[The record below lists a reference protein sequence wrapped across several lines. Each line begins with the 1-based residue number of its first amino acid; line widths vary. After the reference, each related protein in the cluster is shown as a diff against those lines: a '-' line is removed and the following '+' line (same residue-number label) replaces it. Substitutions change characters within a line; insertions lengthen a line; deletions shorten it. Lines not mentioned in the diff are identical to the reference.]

1 MKEKRTGEVRKSV
14 PLGDQGVPETEAPRE
29 AECGEERPRGLDGR
43 ASVASAPQRRPT
55 RKEEKKRRRGRRNN
69 RREENREQPGAQR
82 SQPRKN
88 EMLMIFCIFR
98 TAAGASTA

>member
-1 MKEKRTGEVRKSV
+1 M

-29 AECGEERPRGLDGR
+29 EERGEKRPRGLDGR

-55 RKEEKKRRRGRRNN
+55 RRKNKKKRRRRR
-69 RREENREQPGAQR
+69 RRQKDENREQPGAQR
-82 SQPRKN
+82 NQPRNN